1 MPMQTTGPTY
11 NTGFN
16 PYTQMYPTYPQFQPM
31 QTYNQ
36 PNQSVNRTIFGRV
49 INSENDITPNEVPM
63 DGSISLFPLADYS
76 KIFAKQWSQDGT
88 IKTTVFSMD
97 PSTDNANQG
106 YQLQQCCCDI
116 KQSIADNTRAITDQL
131 NQFRMEDKNDTIA
144 ELRSQVQA
152 LNLA

>member
-63 DGSISLFPLADYS
+63 DGSVSLFPMADYS
-76 KIFAKQWSQDGT
+76 KIFAKQWNPDGT
-88 IKTTVFSMD
+88 IKTTVFVIDAQPDSATQSQSFEDEMRD
-97 PSTDNANQG
+97 RLDHLESLITRQNKYRKPYHKNGTSPNKDGDTDV
-106 YQLQQCCCDI
+106 
-116 KQSIADNTRAITDQL
+116 
-131 NQFRMEDKNDTIA
+131 
-144 ELRSQVQA
+144 RS
-152 LNLA
+152 

>member
-16 PYTQMYPTYPQFQPM
+16 PYAQMYPTYPQFQPM

-36 PNQSVNRTIFGRV
+36 PNQSVNRTVFGRV

-97 PSTDNANQG
+97 PSTDNANQQISFENEVRERLSNLETNLG
-106 YQLQQCCCDI
+106 KLISRQKYH
-116 KQSIADNTRAITDQL
+116 KPYH
-131 NQFRMEDKNDTIA
+131 KNGS
-144 ELRSQVQA
+144 SQNKDGDENV
-152 LNLA
+152 